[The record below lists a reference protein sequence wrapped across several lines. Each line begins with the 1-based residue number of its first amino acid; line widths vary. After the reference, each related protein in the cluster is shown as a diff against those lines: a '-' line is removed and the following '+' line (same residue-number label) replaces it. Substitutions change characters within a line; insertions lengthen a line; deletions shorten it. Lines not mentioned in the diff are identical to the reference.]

1 MHLAACIFPTAYSIR
16 PGDLAT
22 ALEERGFESLWVAE
36 HSHIPVERVSP
47 WPGGPDMPQ
56 MYYDTLDPFLALTA
70 AAGVTTD
77 LKLGTGIC
85 LMIERDP
92 ITTAKEVA
100 SLDMLSRGRFIFG
113 IGGGWNAE
121 EMANHG
127 TDPSRRFGLLRERIE
142 AMKAIW
148 AADGAEYH
156 GAQVDFDPI
165 HQNPKPV
172 QVPHPPIH
180 VGGVFPGGLERAVRY
195 GNGWIPIAGRGEA
208 GFDPAAVVAQRNEA
222 CERAGRDPAE
232 VEVSIYYAPA
242 DAAVLDDLGDHGIER
257 AAFAVPSAP
266 RDEVLPLLAEVS
278 DRDPVPLLARHARQ
292 AGAAAALLDGL
303 VVDVDATDAHSVAA
317 LPSDLARLVLRRWL
331 TDRLEGRPPDAAAV
345 DRVLAVAAGT
355 DRAAEVA
362 GGLRVE
368 RSGGRLRAVPVGGAT
383 DGGR

>member
-56 MYYDTLDPFLALTA
+56 MYYDTLDPFSWLAVA
-70 AAGVTTD
+70 AAATTR
-77 LKLGTGIC
+77 LKVGTGIC
-85 LMIERDP
+85 LVVERDP
-92 ITTAKEVA
+92 IHTAKEVT
-100 SLDMLSRGRFIFG
+100 SVDVLSGGRFLFG
-113 IGGGWNAE
+113 VGAGWNLE

-180 VGGVFPGGLERAVRY
+180 VGGVAPGGLRRAVAY
-195 GNGWIPIAGRGEA
+195 GNGWMPIGGRTPVDGA
-208 GFDPAAVVAQRNEA
+208 HLSDLRDEA
-222 CERAGRDPAE
+222 CAEAGRDPSE

-242 DAAVLDDLGDHGIER
+242 DASVLDDLAEHGIER
-257 AAFAVPSAP
+257 AAFNVPSGP
-266 RDEVLPLLAEVS
+266 RDEVLPLLDS
-278 DRDPVPLLARHARQ
+278 Y
-292 AGAAAALLDGL
+292 
-303 VVDVDATDAHSVAA
+303 
-317 LPSDLARLVLRRWL
+317 
-331 TDRLEGRPPDAAAV
+331 AAV
-345 DRVLAVAAGT
+345 MEGC
-355 DRAAEVA
+355 
-362 GGLRVE
+362 
-368 RSGGRLRAVPVGGAT
+368 S
-383 DGGR
+383 